1 MLVLMRIVVTLLADA
16 GSKISSCQQ
25 SVDSTSL
32 EDGVRWLIR
41 VTVVERTTPNR
52 KKTHPHQRSD
62 VSSIMSLT
70 LVDAVGLHI
79 S

>member
-52 KKTHPHQRSD
+52 KKTHPPPEICCVIYNESD
-62 VSSIMSLT
+62 V
-70 LVDAVGLHI
+70 G
-79 S
+79 